1 MIKIFKEE
9 KAYKICIFGDT
20 GVGKTTLTQRY
31 LTNIFHLNIK
41 NTMGAQLFVKFVEVK
56 NIRIT
61 LQIWDFGGEDMFRF
75 LLPAYSYG
83 SSGGIFMFDLTN
95 NSTLEKIE
103 DWLATF
109 KEGLT
114 KDESEIPIIMVG
126 GKLDLQDKRTIST
139 KYAIKFLKLHN
150 LDSYI
155 ECSAKT
161 GQNVELVFE
170 KLIQKIL
177 KNSGLI

>member
-1 MIKIFKEE
+1 
-9 KAYKICIFGDT
+9 
-20 GVGKTTLTQRY
+20 
-31 LTNIFHLNIK
+31 
-41 NTMGAQLFVKFVEVK
+41 
-56 NIRIT
+56 
-61 LQIWDFGGEDMFRF
+61 
-75 LLPAYSYG
+75 
-83 SSGGIFMFDLTN
+83 MFDLTN

-126 GKLDLQDKRTIST
+126 GKLDLQDKRTVST
-139 KYAIKFLKLHN
+139 KYAIKFLKSHN

>member
-1 MIKIFKEE
+1 MIKIIKEE

-20 GVGKTTLTQRY
+20 GVGKTSLTQRY
-31 LTNIFHLNIK
+31 LTSIFHLNIK

-61 LQIWDFGGEDMFRF
+61 LQIWDFGGEDIFRF

-139 KYAIKFLKLHN
+139 KYARKFLKSHN
-150 LDSYI
+150 LDRYI

>member
-9 KAYKICIFGDT
+9 KTYKICVFGDT

-31 LTNIFHLNIK
+31 LTSIFHLNII

-61 LQIWDFGGEDMFRF
+61 LQIWDFGGEDIFRF

-139 KYAIKFLKLHN
+139 KYARKFLKSHN